1 MKVLDMVNH
10 CLPVEGVLLRVR
22 ELGQFSV
29 HLLQFRGQF
38 LTTELEF
45 TESDDLGLV
54 RIEEAVALL
63 FETVAALLQLGLL
76 RGERGEIVLLAL
88 RPALVQ
94 GRNDAWRAE

>member
-22 ELGQFSV
+22 ELVQFSV

-45 TESDDLGLV
+45 TESDYLGLV
-54 RIEEAVALL
+54 RIEEALALL

-76 RGERGEIVLLAL
+76 RGERG
-88 RPALVQ
+88 
-94 GRNDAWRAE
+94 